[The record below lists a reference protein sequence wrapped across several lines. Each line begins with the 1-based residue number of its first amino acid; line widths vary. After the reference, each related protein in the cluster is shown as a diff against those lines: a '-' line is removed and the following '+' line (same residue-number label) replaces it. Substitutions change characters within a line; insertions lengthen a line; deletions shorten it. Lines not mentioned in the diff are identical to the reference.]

1 MAWAKLLV
9 PFFNVLYVVI
19 ALAMIGLIL
28 VQRGAGAQAG
38 SGFGSGASGTVF
50 GSHGSANFMSRAT
63 SVCATIFFLI
73 SLGMGIYI
81 SHGGRAKP
89 TDAGGVMSDFQAE
102 APKPAVSEIPGL
114 PAGVIPAAP
123 GAAPVA
129 GAPAANPV
137 ITTEI
142 PAAAE
147 AVPAPAAATPVVPAQ
162 VPAPTP
168 TPNPN

>member
-50 GSHGSANFMSRAT
+50 GSHGSANFMSRST

-81 SHGGRAKP
+81 SHGGRAQP
-89 TDAGGVMSDFQAE
+89 SADGGLMSEFQTE
-102 APKPAVSEIPGL
+102 APKPIVSEIPGL
-114 PAGVIPAAP
+114 PASATTAIP
-123 GAAPVA
+123 
-129 GAPAANPV
+129 GAPASEVPNQAVPL
-137 ITTEI
+137 
-142 PAAAE
+142 PAG
-147 AVPAPAAATPVVPAQ
+147 AVPAPTQAAPTGLTPVTPPAQ
-162 VPAPTP
+162 APAP

>member
-19 ALAMIGLIL
+19 ALTMIGLIL

-63 SVCATIFFLI
+63 SICATLFFLI

-114 PAGVIPAAP
+114 PAGAVPTVP
-123 GAAPVA
+123 GAPVS
-129 GAPAANPV
+129 
-137 ITTEI
+137 EI
-142 PAAAE
+142 PSQ
-147 AVPAPAAATPVVPAQ
+147 AVPAPVAVPVPAEAAPSTVVPAAEPSTAP
-162 VPAPTP
+162 VAPPAPV
-168 TPNPN
+168 PNPN

>member
-102 APKPAVSEIPGL
+102 APKPLVSEIPGL
-114 PAGVIPAAP
+114 PAGVSPAVPGVIPAA
-123 GAAPVA
+123 GT
-129 GAPAANPV
+129 PAANPV

-142 PAAAE
+142 PTTAE
-147 AVPAPAAATPVVPAQ
+147 AVPAAPAVPVQ
-162 VPAPTP
+162 VPTPTP